1 MTETTLFDYHPPY
14 LDDGKSSK
22 VIYQRRGSFIKEI
35 PELVSSNISFTNN
48 VSFIKNE
55 NAQLKLKIAILE
67 EQLRQEKSKIKYCCF
82 KS

>member
-1 MTETTLFDYHPPY
+1 M
-14 LDDGKSSK
+14 
-22 VIYQRRGSFIKEI
+22 

-48 VSFIKNE
+48 ISFIKNE

-67 EQLRQEKSKIKYCCF
+67 EQLRQENSKIKYCCF